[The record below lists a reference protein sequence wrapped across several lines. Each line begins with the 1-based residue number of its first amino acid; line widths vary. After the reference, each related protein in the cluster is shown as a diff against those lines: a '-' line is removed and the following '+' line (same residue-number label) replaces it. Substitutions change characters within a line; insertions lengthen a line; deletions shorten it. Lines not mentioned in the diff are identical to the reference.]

1 MRRLAKAIRTFF
13 RIIKFLLS
21 DGNGLHLVK
30 MIPNFLDN
38 LLQYPPDQ
46 FLQNILVWSKNLAAM
61 QSKYYYSLLRKPLAD
76 DEYLAEWNFNLMRQS
91 KKESVEVNY
100 QPRITLITAICGHDL
115 EIIRETVKSV
125 INQSYENWEYY
136 ILLDQKS
143 SLMTEKPG
151 DSLFSEDDRVLATV
165 RVDLER
171 NLGGILNEIVE
182 NCRGQFIGFLQE
194 GDQLT
199 RDALNE
205 IVTFVNQY
213 PDTTVIYTDEAQV
226 RDNVLVAIF
235 YKPGWSPDLLL
246 SYNYL
251 QNFLCCRKESIQTV
265 GGFDGVFEDD
275 IKYDILLKIVEKT
288 NQIYHLPKILYHEQ
302 VPKNCYPLHYNAE
315 YSWELQKKA
324 LEDHL
329 KRIDIDGEVCDG
341 IIEGSF
347 RVRRR
352 ISEQPKVSIL
362 IPTKDKVD
370 FLKRCIKSIESKT
383 NYKNYEILVIDNESS
398 EPASLKYLDT
408 LPYQVIQYPA
418 EFNFS
423 SINNFAAEHATGDY
437 LLFLN
442 NDTEVVTP
450 EWLEAML
457 EHAQR
462 KEVGAVGAKLRY
474 PDGLLQHAGMILVK
488 NRWPDHVHRL
498 TPPYD
503 HGPYGMV
510 DVIRNY
516 NMVTAAC
523 MMMSA
528 SVFREVG
535 GFDENLP
542 IIFNDIDLC
551 FRIRSQGYLIVYTPY
566 SVLYHYEGISRWP
579 DKKPTSKGADLFYS
593 RWKIFDV
600 EDQRQ

>member
-1 MRRLAKAIRTFF
+1 MRRMARAMRTFF

-21 DGNGLHLVK
+21 DGNGLYLVK

-38 LLQYPPDQ
+38 LLRHPPDQ

-76 DEYLAEWNFNLMRQS
+76 DEYLAEWNFNLRRQS
-91 KKESVEVNY
+91 RKGSVEVNY
-100 QPRITLITAICGHDL
+100 RPSITLITAICGHDL
-115 EIIRETVKSV
+115 EIIKETVKSV
-125 INQSYENWEYY
+125 KNQSYENWEYY

-143 SLMTEKPG
+143 PLMTENPG
-151 DSLFSEDDRVLATV
+151 DSLLAKDARVLTKV
-165 RVDLER
+165 RVDLEK
-171 NLGGILNEIVE
+171 NLCRILNEIVE
-182 NCRGQFIGFLQE
+182 DCQGQFIAFLQE

-199 RDALNE
+199 RDALHE
-205 IVTFVNQY
+205 IVTLVNQY

-226 RDNVLVAIF
+226 RDNVLVDIY

-251 QNFLCCRKESIQTV
+251 RNFLCCRKESIQTI
-265 GGFDGVFEDD
+265 GGFNGVFEDD
-275 IKYDILLKIVEKT
+275 IKYDILLKIVETT

-302 VPKNCYPLHYNAE
+302 VPKSCYPLRYNAE
-315 YSWELQKKA
+315 YSCELQKKA

-352 ISEQPKVSIL
+352 ISEQPKVNIL

-370 FLKRCIKSIESKT
+370 LLERCIKSIESKT

-408 LPYQVIQYPA
+408 LPYQVIQYPE

-423 SINNFAAEHATGDY
+423 RINNFAAEHATGDY

-462 KEVGAVGAKLRY
+462 KEVGAVGAKLLY

-523 MMMSA
+523 MMMRA
-528 SVFREVG
+528 SVFKEVG

-566 SVLYHYEGISRWP
+566 SVLYHDEGISRWS
-579 DKKPTSKGADLFYS
+579 DKKPTSKDADLFFS